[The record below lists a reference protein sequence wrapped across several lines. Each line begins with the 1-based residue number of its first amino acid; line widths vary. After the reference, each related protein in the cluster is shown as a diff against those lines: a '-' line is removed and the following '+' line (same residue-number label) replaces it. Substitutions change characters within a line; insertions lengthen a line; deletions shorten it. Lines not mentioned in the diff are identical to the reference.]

1 MAYPLN
7 GGPDMPADSRRI
19 GPATGSGSVAQ
30 TRGEDV
36 VEKIMMDRKFQSGD
50 RVRHRRRP
58 EWGIGSVVKAEGV
71 TANGQRAQRI
81 SIRFPNAGLKTLSTA
96 HAELELVGD
105 GHGLNGSGHP
115 LAGWEKLDQSE
126 WLAPLARKKV
136 EEALASLPPD
146 ARDPFNSVRTRLEL
160 SLDLYRFERTGRSL
174 IDWAVA
180 QTGID
185 DPLSRF
191 SRQELEQH
199 FDRYAA
205 ERDGHL
211 ARLLQEARAEP
222 SLLDE
227 ILASSPRA
235 AHLAVRRLTGER

>member
-1 MAYPLN
+1 M
-7 GGPDMPADSRRI
+7 I
-19 GPATGSGSVAQ
+19 
-30 TRGEDV
+30 
-36 VEKIMMDRKFQSGD
+36 DRKFEAGD

-58 EWGIGSVVKAEGV
+58 EWGIGSVVKAEGFS
-71 TANGQRAQRI
+71 ANGQRAQRV
-81 SIRFPNAGLKTLSTA
+81 SVRFPNAGMKTISTA
-96 HAELELVGD
+96 HAELEVVGD
-105 GHGLNGSGHP
+105 GHGLNGAEPGHP
-115 LAGWEKLDQSE
+115 LAGWDKMDQGA

-136 EEALASLPPD
+136 EEALAGLPVD
-146 ARDPFNSVRTRLEL
+146 ARDPFSSIRKRLEF

-199 FDRYAA
+199 FERYAA

-222 SLLDE
+222 KLLADV
-227 ILASSPRA
+227 LPTSPPA
-235 AHLAVRRLTGER
+235 AHAAVRRLTAER

>member
-1 MAYPLN
+1 MN
-7 GGPDMPADSRRI
+7 
-19 GPATGSGSVAQ
+19 
-30 TRGEDV
+30 V
-36 VEKIMMDRKFQSGD
+36 VEKIMIDRKFETGD

-58 EWGIGSVVKAEGV
+58 EWGIGSVVKAEGLSV
-71 TANGQRAQRI
+71 NGQRAQRV
-81 SIRFPNAGLKTLSTA
+81 SVRFPNAGMKTISTA
-96 HAELELVGD
+96 HAELEVVGD
-105 GHGLNGSGHP
+105 RNGLNGSDGGHP
-115 LAGWEKLDQSE
+115 LAGWEKMDQSE

-136 EEALASLPPD
+136 EEALAGLPAE
-146 ARDPFNSVRTRLEL
+146 ARDPFNSIRKRLEM

-205 ERDGHL
+205 ERDDHV

-222 SLLDE
+222 RLLEDVVPR
-227 ILASSPRA
+227 SPPA
-235 AHLAVRRLTGER
+235 AQAAVRRLTAER